1 MAAFLTPLTIIPAFV
16 ARRREMCGLAA
27 ATLSTIQA
35 QLLSTLEHIARFIRA
50 LLIDDEIPTSTILN
64 SHKAPH
70 SSHLTIHSPTP
81 RR

>member
-1 MAAFLTPLTIIPAFV
+1 
-16 ARRREMCGLAA
+16 MCGLAA

-35 QLLSTLEHIARFIRA
+35 QLLPVSTLEHIARFMRA
-50 LLIDDEIPTSTILN
+50 LLIDDEMPTSTILN

>member
-1 MAAFLTPLTIIPAFV
+1 
-16 ARRREMCGLAA
+16 MCGLAA

-35 QLLSTLEHIARFIRA
+35 QLLSTLENIARFMRA
-50 LLIDDEIPTSTILN
+50 LLIEDEIPTSTILSSR

>member
-1 MAAFLTPLTIIPAFV
+1 
-16 ARRREMCGLAA
+16 MCGLAA

-35 QLLSTLEHIARFIRA
+35 QLLSTLEHIARFMRA
-50 LLIDDEIPTSTILN
+50 LLIEDEIPTSTILN

>member
-1 MAAFLTPLTIIPAFV
+1 
-16 ARRREMCGLAA
+16 MCGLAA

-35 QLLSTLEHIARFIRA
+35 QLLSTLEHIARFMRA
-50 LLIDDEIPTSTILN
+50 LLIDGEMPTSAILN